1 MNALELETLFAEMGL
16 PSILAGKPRLSK
28 ATLTAA
34 ATRERDIRRRLL
46 RFLARDA
53 WEPAAEMV
61 AIDYAELLTQLS
73 AGKLSPAQVNAVFA
87 VVPDK
92 EDAQEIC
99 NMADAVIGWA
109 NGLLPRGDADP
120 VTGEV
125 IDEPPKV
132 ALLDFRRLWGVAI
145 DPMAVLDDLAD
156 GSLTDDEIG
165 VLGQFY
171 PETQKTILSLK
182 QEAVATMVA
191 RRGKSWTPTS
201 DKAALLG
208 TLAGTPTINPA
219 LAATMQQIYAAQ
231 EMAEMQAA
239 PPPPKRA
246 PSGGGGAD
254 QTEGTPGQQS
264 AAG

>member
-1 MNALELETLFAEMGL
+1 MSPLELETLFAEMGL

-61 AIDYAELLTQLS
+61 AIDYPELLTQLS
-73 AGKLSPAQVNAVFA
+73 AGKLSPAQVSAVNA
-87 VVPDK
+87 VVPDP
-92 EDAQEIC
+92 EDAREIC

-109 NGLLPRGDADP
+109 NGILPRGDADP

-125 IDEPPKV
+125 VDEPPKG

-145 DPMAVLDDLAD
+145 DPMAVLADLAD

-171 PETQKTILSLK
+171 PETQRTILALK

-208 TLAGTPTINPA
+208 TLSGTPTINPA

-246 PSGGGGAD
+246 PAGGD
-254 QTEGTPGQQS
+254 QDAEATPGQKSS
-264 AAG
+264 AG

>member
-1 MNALELETLFAEMGL
+1 MNALELETVFAEMGL

-28 ATLTAA
+28 ATLSSA
-34 ATRERDIRRRLL
+34 ATRERDIRRLLL
-46 RFLARDA
+46 RFLSRDA
-53 WEPAAEMV
+53 WDPAAEMV
-61 AIDYAELLTQLS
+61 AIDYAELLEQLS
-73 AGKLSPAQVNAVFA
+73 PGKLSPAQVNAIFA

-92 EDAQEIC
+92 EEAQELC

-109 NGLLPRGDADP
+109 NGILPRGDADP

-125 IDEPPKV
+125 VDEPPRV
-132 ALLDFRRLWGVAI
+132 ALLDFRRLYGVAL
-145 DPMAVLDDLAD
+145 DPMAVLADLGD

-165 VLGQFY
+165 VLGKFY
-171 PETQKTILSLK
+171 PETQRTILSLK
-182 QEAVATMVA
+182 GEAVATMVA
-191 RRGKSWTPTS
+191 RRGKSWTPIS

-208 TLAGTPTINPA
+208 TLSGTPTINPA
-219 LAATMQQIYAAQ
+219 LAATMQQIYMAQ

-246 PSGGGGAD
+246 PGGGGDD
-254 QTEGTPGQQS
+254 QAAGTPGQQS